1 MEGHSL
7 SPSPPPPVRG
17 QGGGRPLPPTSG
29 ILAVTSGMVRSWY
42 RTQNWERG
50 FYEIFM
56 LYKDT
61 KILLFLSS
69 KNKHFQIGSK
79 VNVCVYSEASLIRT
93 PWLYQ
98 QENLKKKDRAG
109 LWPLNFCRWNWI
121 SILSKQWENWYIFW
135 RMKRNSLCLLKC
147 RGLAVI
153 SGS

>member
-1 MEGHSL
+1 MSFSHSGGAL
-7 SPSPPPPVRG
+7 SFPPRPPPVRG

-93 PWLYQ
+93 PWLY
-98 QENLKKKDRAG
+98 
-109 LWPLNFCRWNWI
+109 
-121 SILSKQWENWYIFW
+121 
-135 RMKRNSLCLLKC
+135 
-147 RGLAVI
+147 
-153 SGS
+153 